1 MEHTLTVSNMKQL
14 NLGFLTPYSGV
25 YPFYS
30 AHLITGWMLGMGLDP
45 ARQRIVQVMPEF
57 TQSGGQT
64 ATTEAAKKLL
74 FFNQA
79 DVLSGLINYKSLSSL
94 MPVVAAQRKLG
105 FFFDMGELIPNH
117 SAVSPDIFFA
127 SHQIWQSEYALGGWA
142 QRRFGNAGHIVM
154 PLYEAGYHLGDA
166 FQQGA
171 FYAGAQELRVT
182 VLPNNPA
189 APNALDL
196 TAFFAEMERN
206 PPPYVHAIFGGDMGT
221 RFLHAWKE
229 SRFYKAIP
237 LTVVETMAYEDI
249 LEDVKHLEL
258 EIYSALTWIKED
270 ECKENRL
277 FVKIFESKAQQPANI
292 YGLMGYEAGL
302 VWKELLPYA
311 QKGDWEKVKTQLRT
325 NTIRGPR
332 GEKGFH
338 PSSGL
343 GLPVS
348 NIVKLNTTTQKI
360 NKIILD
366 QGEGIRH
373 DDASLQIIHKDSVS
387 GWMNPFLCI

>member
-1 MEHTLTVSNMKQL
+1 MKQL

-30 AHLITGWMLGMGLDP
+30 AHLMTGWMVGMGLDP
-45 ARQRIVQVMPEF
+45 ARQRTVQILPEF
-57 TQSGGQT
+57 TRGGGPK

-79 DVLSGLINYKSLSSL
+79 DVLSGLISYRSLPSL
-94 MPVVAAQRKLG
+94 MPVVETQRKLG
-105 FFFDMGELIPNH
+105 FFFDMGELIPDH
-117 SAVSPDIFFA
+117 SAISPDMFYA
-127 SHQIWQSEYALGGWA
+127 SHQIWQSEYALGQWA
-142 QRRFGNAGHIVM
+142 QKRFGNAGHIVM
-154 PLYEAGYHLGDA
+154 PLYESGYHLANA

-171 FYAGAQELRVT
+171 FSAGAQELRVT
-182 VLPNNPA
+182 ILPDNPGNTSA
-189 APNALDL
+189 MDL
-196 TAFFAEMERN
+196 TEFFAEIERN
-206 PPPYVHAIFGGDMGT
+206 PPPYVHAIFVGDMGT

-229 SRFYKAIP
+229 SRFHKKVP
-237 LTVVETMAYEDI
+237 LTIVETMAYEDI
-249 LEDVKHLEL
+249 LDDVKHLEL
-258 EIYSALTWIKED
+258 ELFSALTWMKED
-270 ECKENRL
+270 ERKENKL
-277 FVKIFESKAQQPANI
+277 FVKTFESKAQQPANI

-311 QKGDWEKVKTQLRT
+311 QTGDWDKVKAQLRT

-348 NIVKLNTTTQKI
+348 NIVKLHTTTLKI

-373 DDASLQIIHKDSVS
+373 DDASLQIIHKENVS
-387 GWMNPFLCI
+387 GWLNPFLCI

>member
-1 MEHTLTVSNMKQL
+1 MKQL
-14 NLGFLTPYSGV
+14 TLGFLTPYSGV

-30 AHLITGWMLGMGLDP
+30 THLWTGWMLGMGLDP
-45 ARQRIVQVMPEF
+45 ARQRTWQIMPEF
-57 TQSGGQT
+57 TRSGSPA

-79 DVLSGLINYKSLSSL
+79 DVLSGLISYKSLPAL
-94 MPVVAAQRKLG
+94 MPVVEAQRKLG
-105 FFFDMGELIPNH
+105 FFFDMGELIPDH
-117 SAVSPDIFFA
+117 AAISPDIFYA
-127 SHQIWQSEYALGGWA
+127 SHQIWQSEYALGRWA
-142 QRRFGNAGHIVM
+142 QKRFGNAGHIVM
-154 PLYEAGYHLGDA
+154 PLYESGYHLGNA

-171 FYAGAQELRVT
+171 FLAGAQELRVS
-182 VLPNNPA
+182 VLPNDPA
-189 APNALDL
+189 DTGALDL
-196 TAFFAEMERN
+196 AEFFAEIEKH
-206 PPPYVHAIFGGDMGT
+206 PPPYVHAIFGGNIGT
-221 RFLHAWKE
+221 RFLNAWKE
-229 SRFYKAIP
+229 SRYNKTIP
-237 LTVVETMAYEDI
+237 LVVVETMAYEDI

-258 EIYSALTWIKED
+258 ELYSALTWMKED
-270 ECKENRL
+270 ERKENKL
-277 FVKIFESKAQQPANI
+277 FVKAFESKAQQPANI

-302 VWKELLPYA
+302 VWRELIPYA
-311 QKGDWEKVKTQLRT
+311 QKGDWEKVKAQLRT

-373 DDASLQIIHKDSVS
+373 DDAGLQIIHQENVS
-387 GWMNPFLCI
+387 GWQNPFLCI

>member
-1 MEHTLTVSNMKQL
+1 MKQL
-14 NLGFLTPYSGV
+14 NIGFLTPYSGV

-45 ARQRIVQVMPEF
+45 ARQRALQIMPEF
-57 TQSGGQT
+57 TKGG
-64 ATTEAAKKLL
+64 APADTTEAAKKLL

-79 DVLSGLINYKSLSSL
+79 NVLSGLISYKSLPSL
-94 MPVVAAQRKLG
+94 MPVVEAQRKLG
-105 FFFDMGELIPNH
+105 FFFDMGELIPDH
-117 SAVSPDIFFA
+117 TAISPDVFYA
-127 SHQIWQSEYALGGWA
+127 SHQIWQSEYALGSWA
-142 QRRFGNAGHIVM
+142 QKRFGNAGHIVT
-154 PLYEAGYHLGDA
+154 PIYESGYHLANA

-171 FYAGAQELRVT
+171 FQAGAQELRMT
-182 VLPNNPA
+182 VLPNNA
-189 APNALDL
+189 ADTAAMDL
-196 TAFFAEMERN
+196 TEFFAEIEKHR
-206 PPPYVHAIFGGDMGT
+206 PPYVHAVFGGHMGT

-229 SRFYKAIP
+229 SRYNKTIP
-237 LTVVETMAYEDI
+237 LIVVETMAYEDI

-258 EIYSALTWIKED
+258 EIYSALTWMKED
-270 ECKENRL
+270 ERKENKL

-311 QKGDWEKVKTQLRT
+311 QKGDWDKVKAQLRT

-348 NIVKLNTTTQKI
+348 SIVKLTTTSQKI

-373 DDASLQIIHKDSVS
+373 DSASLQIIHQENVS
-387 GWMNPFLCI
+387 GWQNPFLCI

>member
-1 MEHTLTVSNMKQL
+1 MKQL
-14 NLGFLTPYSGV
+14 NIGFLTPYSGI

-45 ARQRIVQVMPEF
+45 TRQRAVQVMPEF
-57 TQSGGQT
+57 TNAGGPIP
-64 ATTEAAKKLL
+64 TTEAAKKLM
-74 FFNQA
+74 FFNQS
-79 DVLSGLINYKSLSSL
+79 DVLSGLISYKSLPSL
-94 MPVVAAQRKLG
+94 IPVVEAQRRLG
-105 FFFDMGELIPNH
+105 FFFDMGELIPDPSRT
-117 SAVSPDIFFA
+117 SADIFFA
-127 SHQIWQSEYALGGWA
+127 SHQIWQSEYALGRWA
-142 QRRFGNAGHIVM
+142 QKCFGNAGHLVM
-154 PLYEAGYHLGDA
+154 PLYESGYHLGLA

-171 FYAGAQELRVT
+171 LKAGAQELRVS

-189 APNALDL
+189 DPGAMDL
-196 TAFFAEMERN
+196 TEFFAEIERN
-206 PPPYVHAIFGGDMGT
+206 PPPYVHAIFGGNMGT

-229 SRFYKAIP
+229 SRFHKVIP

-249 LEDVKHLEL
+249 LEDVKHLDI
-258 EIYSALTWIKED
+258 EIYSALTWLKED
-270 ECKENRL
+270 ESKANKL
-277 FVKIFESKAQQPANI
+277 FVKTFESKAQQPANI

-311 QKGDWEKVKTQLRT
+311 QQGDWEKVKAQLRI

-338 PSSGL
+338 PSNGL

-348 NIVKLNTTTQKI
+348 NIIKLNTTTQKI

-366 QGEGIRH
+366 QGEGVRH
-373 DDASLQIIHKDSVS
+373 DDAGFQIIHQENVS
-387 GWMNPFLCI
+387 GWLNPFLCI